1 VRLRVFGTSQGADDG
16 LHDRARG
23 EVGRLGGSGL
33 TAAVS
38 YPPVLLEAYSLVMR
52 KLGLV
57 DASAFPSYVEAVYP
71 SVLADRPDHEEASGS
86 VRRYPDQDGASVV
99 SDDPA
104 SRILPVCNR
113 RAEVP

>member
-1 VRLRVFGTSQGADDG
+1 MRLRVFGTSTT
-16 LHDRARG
+16 ARSNR
-23 EVGRLGGSGL
+23 ETFCWCAMPMS
-33 TAAVS
+33 
-38 YPPVLLEAYSLVMR
+38 VLLEAYSLVMR
-52 KLGLV
+52 EVGLV
-57 DASAFPSYVEAVYP
+57 DASAFLSYAEMAHP
-71 SVLADRPDHEEASGS
+71 SVFADRPDHEEASGS